1 MGETQRTS
9 GDTDRLGRK
18 APRREEL
25 GRQGWIEGNYKND
38 KQDGRFVEYYKNGLV
53 KKKECYK
60 DGKQDGVWTFW
71 YDNGQK
77 EEEGTLK
84 NGEYHGRLIG
94 WYSNGRNAYEWLYED
109 GDLIDG
115 KCWDSEGVECDCDN
129 YGRCI

>member
-1 MGETQRTS
+1 MGETQRTD

-60 DGKQDGVWTFW
+60 DGKQEGKLVW
-71 YDNGQK
+71 YDLDGNITDEDIWKDG
-77 EEEGTLK
+77 ECVEMCEG
-84 NGEYHGRLIG
+84 NE
-94 WYSNGRNAYEWLYED
+94 
-109 GDLIDG
+109 
-115 KCWDSEGVECDCDN
+115 
-129 YGRCI
+129 